1 MKQKMNQNKKKKPH
15 NKWLIFLNIPFQMGI
30 IIFAGVFFGNY
41 LDAKFNFSPLF
52 IILFSLI
59 AIFISLYSVF
69 RNLKKI
75 QAIDN
80 D

>member
-1 MKQKMNQNKKKKPH
+1 MDQNKKKKQP
-15 NKWLIFLNIPFQMGI
+15 NKWLALINIPIQMGI

-41 LDAKFNFSPLF
+41 LDAKFNLSPLF

-59 AIFISLYSVF
+59 SIFISLYSIF

-75 QAIDN
+75 QATDN

>member
-1 MKQKMNQNKKKKPH
+1 
-15 NKWLIFLNIPFQMGI
+15 MGI

-41 LDAKFNFSPLF
+41 LDAKFNLSPLF

-59 AIFISLYSVF
+59 SIFISLYSIF

-75 QAIDN
+75 QATDN